1 MTEQKKAAERKEYTV
16 KVDTHTH
23 RGEPVAKGG
32 KIDLTEA
39 QAKRMKEQGV
49 I

>member
-16 KVDTHTH
+16 KVTTHTH
-23 RGEPVAKGG
+23 MGQPCDKGD
-32 KIDLTEA
+32 KIALTEA